1 MNLARHSITA
11 TAPTRILDARF
22 EPNSRIF
29 TTCTPN
35 GFAVYKTWPLKLLRK
50 RDISADAGTLAFVQ
64 PMHASSL
71 LFLVGGGRAPLYPA
85 NKVILWDAAA
95 QREVAE
101 LEFKERVRGLATRRG
116 WLVVALKRRVVAF
129 EVGARIVRR
138 GEWETAEN
146 ERGLMALATAPD
158 STMLAIPGRQPGHVQ
173 LIPLPPCPHPPP
185 PNPPPNTVPTPRPQ
199 PVPLSPDIPPAPAKR
214 PVAIIVAHDS
224 RLATLALTASGRL
237 LATASKRGTL
247 IRVWD
252 TRSGAK
258 VRELRR
264 GTDRADI
271 YGIAFRG
278 DEQELCTWSDKGTV
292 HVFKLARQS
301 EVEGVKNRQSIFS
314 PLTPFVRLPK
324 LFGSEWSY
332 AQYRLPAQPPSSNLA
347 ALSTQLADPTAE
359 KIEEERCTVAW
370 IEVPID
376 VPAPAPV
383 SPTPVSPAKTGKIT
397 RSTTSHPAKPS
408 TPQPEPTPAMEY
420 QLVALT
426 YSGGWYRL
434 SLPPI
439 AGVISPAE
447 TRPATPPGG
456 RPGGSVLS
464 SSPKDASV
472 LSGTVTR
479 GKGAESGR
487 VTDKGKEREGRG
499 KGKGDSEV
507 KEVKEKQS
515 RQCTLEEFRRF
526 GRWDGWG

>member
-11 TAPTRILDARF
+11 TAPTHILDARF

-50 RDISADAGTLAFVQ
+50 RDIPADAGTLAFVQ
-64 PMHASSL
+64 PMHTTSL

-101 LEFKERVRGLATRRG
+101 LEFKERVRGLVTRRG

-129 EVGARIVRR
+129 EVGTDIVRR

-158 STMLAIPGRQPGHVQ
+158 STMLAIPGRQQGHVQ

-185 PNPPPNTVPTPRPQ
+185 PNPPPNTVPTPKPQ
-199 PVPLSPDIPPAPAKR
+199 PIPLGPDIPLAPTKH

-224 RLATLALTASGRL
+224 RLAALALTASGRL

-247 IRVWD
+247 VRVWD

-264 GTDRADI
+264 GTDHADI
-271 YGIAFRG
+271 YGVAFRG
-278 DEQELCTWSDKGTV
+278 DERELCAWSDKGTV
-292 HVFKLARQS
+292 HVFKLAQQS
-301 EVEGVKNRQSIFS
+301 ETEGVKNRRSVFS
-314 PLTPFVRLPK
+314 PLAPFVRLPK
-324 LFGSEWSY
+324 FLGSEWSY

-370 IEVPID
+370 IEVP
-376 VPAPAPV
+376 VAAPAPI
-383 SPTPVSPAKTGKIT
+383 PKPPAPPSPAKLGKVT

-408 TPQPEPTPAMEY
+408 APQPEPTPATEY

-434 SLPPI
+434 SLPPV
-439 AGVISPAE
+439 AGVTTPSE
-447 TRPATPPGG
+447 GRPTTPTGG
-456 RPGGSVLS
+456 RAGGSVLS

-472 LSGTVTR
+472 LSGIGAR
-479 GKGAESGR
+479 GKGADSR
-487 VTDKGKEREGRG
+487 RATDKGKEREG
-499 KGKGDSEV
+499 KGEPEM

-515 RQCTLEEFRRF
+515 RQCVLEEFRRF

>member
-11 TAPTRILDARF
+11 TAPTHIIDARF

-29 TTCTPN
+29 TTCTPG

-50 RDISADAGTLAFVQ
+50 QDISVDAGTLAFVQ

-71 LFLVGGGRAPLYPA
+71 LFLVGGGHAPLYPA
-85 NKVILWDAAA
+85 NKVIVWDAAA
-95 QREVAE
+95 EQEVAE

-129 EVGARIVRR
+129 EVGTRVTRR

-158 STMLAIPGRQPGHVQ
+158 STMLAIPGRQLGHVQ

-185 PNPPPNTVPTPRPQ
+185 PNPPPNTVPTPKPQ
-199 PVPLSPDIPPAPAKR
+199 PVPLRPDIPLAPTKK
-214 PVAIIVAHDS
+214 PVAIVVAHTT
-224 RLATLALTASGRL
+224 RLAALALTSSGRL
-237 LATASKRGTL
+237 LATASQRGTL

-278 DEQELCTWSDKGTV
+278 DERELCTWSDKGTV
-292 HVFKLARQS
+292 HVFKLAQQN
-301 EVEGVKNRQSIFS
+301 EIEGAKNRQSFFS
-314 PLTPFVRLPK
+314 PLAPFVRLPK
-324 LFGSEWSY
+324 LLVSEWSY

-359 KIEEERCTVAW
+359 RIEDERCTVAW
-370 IEVPID
+370 IEIPIET
-376 VPAPAPV
+376 PT
-383 SPTPVSPAKTGKIT
+383 PTPVSPMPASPARPGKVT
-397 RSTTSHPAKPS
+397 RSTSSHPVKAPA
-408 TPQPEPTPAMEY
+408 PPPEPVPATEY
-420 QLVALT
+420 QLIALT

-434 SLPPI
+434 SLPPV
-439 AGVISPAE
+439 AGAISPSE
-447 TRPATPPGG
+447 TRPGTPALG

-464 SSPKDASV
+464 SSPKDHSV
-472 LSGTVTR
+472 LSGSGARAR
-479 GKGAESGR
+479 GTEGGRGA
-487 VTDKGKEREGRG
+487 DKGKEKEG
-499 KGKGDSEV
+499 
-507 KEVKEKQS
+507 KEPKEKQS
-515 RQCTLEEFRRF
+515 RQCVLEEFRRF